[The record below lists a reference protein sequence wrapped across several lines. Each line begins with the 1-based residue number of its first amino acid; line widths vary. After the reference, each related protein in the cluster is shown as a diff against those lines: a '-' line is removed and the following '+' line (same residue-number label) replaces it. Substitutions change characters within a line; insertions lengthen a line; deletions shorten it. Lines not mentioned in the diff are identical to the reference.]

1 MIDSLVQVLCLETDA
16 EERILIEVG
25 ISGNINTYLEK
36 KLRKT
41 RGHLM
46 IDIGFM
52 LSSTSEFRSQ
62 NLFAHLN
69 LPAF

>member
-1 MIDSLVQVLCLETDA
+1 MIDSLVQVVLLETDA

-25 ISGNINTYLEK
+25 ISGNTYSEE

-41 RGHLM
+41 VGHLM
-46 IDIGFM
+46 IDVGFM
-52 LSSTSEFRSQ
+52 PSSTSEFISQ
-62 NLFAHLN
+62 NLFAHLT

>member
-16 EERILIEVG
+16 EERILIEVR
-25 ISGNINTYLEK
+25 ISGNINTYPEE

-41 RGHLM
+41 VDHLM
-46 IDIGFM
+46 IHIGFM
-52 LSSTSEFRSQ
+52 LSSASEFRSH
-62 NLFAHLN
+62 NLFAHLT

>member
-1 MIDSLVQVLCLETDA
+1 MLCLETDA

-25 ISGNINTYLEK
+25 ISCNINTYPEK

-41 RGHLM
+41 GGHLM

-62 NLFAHLN
+62 NHFAHLT